1 MMANTWARKV
11 PETGNEQE
19 LVLVE
24 TEPGIVQ
31 LTTEAVEGLLEQGG
45 WEPAP

>member
-1 MMANTWARKV
+1 MNNTWKRTD

-24 TEPGIVQ
+24 TEPGVIQ
-31 LTTEAVEGLLEQGG
+31 LTTEVVEDLLDQAGREQ
-45 WEPAP
+45 A